1 VLPRP
6 KSKSNNIYLFL
17 IDKSAIEARYLARW
31 FKLLPTFGGRVVTLA
46 DGLRLEGGELVM
58 ELQKTKVRM
67 AAGGTADIWPS
78 HG

>member
-1 VLPRP
+1 MVKLLPTFATL
-6 KSKSNNIYLFL
+6 SCG
-17 IDKSAIEARYLARW
+17 RW

-67 AAGGTADIWPS
+67 APGGTADILPS